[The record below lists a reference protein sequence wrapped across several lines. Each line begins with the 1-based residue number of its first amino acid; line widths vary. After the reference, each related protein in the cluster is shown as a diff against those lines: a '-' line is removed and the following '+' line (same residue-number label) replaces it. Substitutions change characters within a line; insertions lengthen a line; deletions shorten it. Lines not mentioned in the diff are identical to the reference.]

1 MQEAIY
7 DINRLRI
14 GPDGVEDFLWPFS
27 RGEITAVR
35 DTFLETAHPYLQQEG
50 RNDRQAHLVGA
61 VAGSFLG
68 EMLACFQSQALIRR
82 SRALGREP
90 VFSPHAR
97 LSHSLL
103 AERLPKDRPTV
114 NMLRRGLAPDT
125 LWRKSGRFA
134 KSMLRGEG
142 LRKPPLAMLN
152 VKHDIITVADGEMIR
167 QHAAA
172 VGRVNYVP
180 LQEWFAPL
188 SPEDKDKWDESRRT
202 RIIGTM
208 IDAVEL
214 AFKAADEPMSDL
226 TARHLR
232 GWLEETVEFAGRY
245 VSRILSTPQ
254 RVPLNLWRG
263 TGGLVWSRLLA
274 LANRELGGTV
284 TGHGHAHGRAL
295 WKSFGDSAI
304 ELPFCDRF
312 MVWTSVQQ
320 VFARRNL
327 RPELILPD
335 TPPDIS
341 VVPGRFKPKIV
352 GAETRGYG
360 TKKGRSVMYAGTLY
374 ADDFVTFSPLHPAPV
389 LVDWEARLIAHLK
402 RWDCDVILK
411 PHPESNSAVP
421 KALLDLGATLVG
433 DRFEKVY
440 HQADIALL
448 GLQESS
454 VVYGAI
460 GTEIPIVLPV
470 PSLEPWQDDMR
481 VLAEKRCYFA
491 DTEIGG
497 DGRLVTNWE
506 HLKLG
511 LDVAKEL
518 TSTELFEAIL
528 SNNKHPGHELVA

>member
-167 QHAAA
+167 QHATA
-172 VGRVNYVP
+172 VGRVDYVP

-188 SPEDKDKWDESRRT
+188 SPEDKDTLDDSRRT

-208 IDAVEL
+208 IDAVDL
-214 AFKAADEPMSDL
+214 AFKAADEPMNNL

-232 GWLEETVEFAGRY
+232 GWLEETVELAGRY
-245 VSRILSTPQ
+245 VSRILSMPQ

-274 LANRELGGTV
+274 LVNRELGGTV
-284 TGHGHAHGRAL
+284 TGHDHAHGTAI
-295 WKSFGDSAI
+295 WKTFGDSVI

-312 MVWTSVQQ
+312 MVWTATQQ
-320 VFARRNL
+320 ALARRNL
-327 RPELILPD
+327 VPEVILPD
-335 TPPDIS
+335 APPDIS
-341 VVPGRFKPKIV
+341 VVPGRFKPKIC
-352 GAETRGYG
+352 GARTRGYG
-360 TKKGRSVMYAGTLY
+360 TKKGRTVMYAGTLY
-374 ADDFVTFSPLHPAPV
+374 VDDFVAFSPLRPAPV

-402 RWDCDVILK
+402 SWGYEVILK
-411 PHPESNSAVP
+411 PHPESRNAAP
-421 KALLDLGATLVG
+421 KALLDLGATLFEE
-433 DRFEKVY
+433 RFEEVY
-440 HQADIALL
+440 HHADIALL
-448 GLQESS
+448 GQQEST
-454 VVYGAI
+454 VFFGVI
-460 GTEIPIVLPV
+460 GTRMPIVLPV

-481 VLAEKRCYFA
+481 GLAEKRCYFA
-491 DTEIGG
+491 DTEVGD
-497 DGRLVTNWE
+497 DGRLATDWE
-506 HLKLG
+506 HLRRG
-511 LDVAKEL
+511 LNASKEL
-518 TSTELFEAIL
+518 TSAELLEAIL
-528 SNNKHPGHELVA
+528 SNNEPDRHGIVA

>member
-1 MQEAIY
+1 MPEAIY

-14 GPDGVEDFLWPFS
+14 GPDGVEDFLWPVG

-35 DTFLETAHPYLQQEG
+35 DAFLESAHPYLQRVG
-50 RNDRQAHLVGA
+50 RNDRQAWLIGA

-97 LSHSLL
+97 LSRTLL

-114 NMLRRGLAPDT
+114 TMLRRGLVPDA

-134 KSMLRGEG
+134 KSMLRGDV

-188 SPEDKDKWDESRRT
+188 SSADKDKLDESRRT
-202 RIIGTM
+202 SVIDTM
-208 IDAVEL
+208 IDTVEM
-214 AFKAADEPMSDL
+214 AFKAADEPMNDL

-232 GWLEETVEFAGRY
+232 GWLEETVELAGRY
-245 VSRILSTPQ
+245 VSRILSQPQ
-254 RVPLNLWRG
+254 RVPRNLWRG

-274 LANRELGGTV
+274 VANRELGGTV
-284 TGHGHAHGRAL
+284 TGHDHAHGVGI
-295 WKSFGDSAI
+295 WKTFGDSAI

-312 MVWTSVQQ
+312 MVWTATQQ
-320 VFARRNL
+320 ALARRNL
-327 RPELILPD
+327 RLDVILPG
-335 TPPDIS
+335 PPPEIC
-341 VVPGRFKPKIV
+341 VVPGRFKQKIAR
-352 GAETRGYG
+352 AESRVCG
-360 TKKGRSVMYAGTLY
+360 TKTGRTVMYTGTLY
-374 ADDFVTFSPLHPAPV
+374 VDDAVAFSPLRPAPV

-402 RWDCDVILK
+402 SWGYEVILK
-411 PHPESNSAVP
+411 PHPESRNTAP
-421 KALLDLGATLVG
+421 KALLDLGATLFEE
-433 DRFEKVY
+433 RFEEVY
-440 HQADIALL
+440 HHADTVLL
-448 GLQESS
+448 GQQEST
-454 VVYGAI
+454 VFFGVI
-460 GTEIPIVLPV
+460 GTRMPIVLPV

-491 DTEIGG
+491 DTEVGG
-497 DGRLVTNWE
+497 DGRLATDWE
-506 HLKLG
+506 HLRRG
-511 LDVAKEL
+511 LNTSKEL
-518 TSTELFEAIL
+518 TSAELLEAIL
-528 SNNKHPGHELVA
+528 SNNEQARHGVVA